1 VILHYKDTS
10 FAGRSMRWVFYGLC
24 TGIFAFL
31 LLPLVAIIP
40 LSFNAGSFLSYPLA
54 GLSWRWYASLLGPGD
69 WVTAFENSLIV
80 ATGASAL
87 ATPLGMLAAL
97 GLTRLPSVIRPLLV
111 AVLLAPMFVPVVVVA
126 VSVYLAYAPLGL
138 ADSYSGLIVTHATL
152 ASPFVVVLIGSGLQ
166 TIEPS
171 VLRAASSLGASPPR
185 VLLRVLLP
193 LIAPSVLAAALMAF
207 ATSFDEIVV
216 ALFLAG
222 TEHKTLPMKM
232 FEGARDEISPLITAA
247 ATLLIFTSV
256 ILLSLAEAARRWRE
270 RLQAAQ

>member
-1 VILHYKDTS
+1 VS
-10 FAGRSMRWVFYGLC
+10 GRMRD
-24 TGIFAFL
+24 
-31 LLPLVAIIP
+31 
-40 LSFNAGSFLSYPLA
+40 
-54 GLSWRWYASLLGPGD
+54 R
-69 WVTAFENSLIV
+69 
-80 ATGASAL
+80 
-87 ATPLGMLAAL
+87 
-97 GLTRLPSVIRPLLV
+97 
-111 AVLLAPMFVPVVVVA
+111 
-126 VSVYLAYAPLGL
+126 
-138 ADSYSGLIVTHATL
+138 L